1 MKTVKSEEQNKH
13 DMRSMSIVLHI
24 QRKGVFKFAYDD
36 LKYPQKNHREAIK
49 AQK

>member
-1 MKTVKSEEQNKH
+1 MKTVKSEEQDKH

-24 QRKGVFKFAYDD
+24 QRKGLFKFAYND
-36 LKYPQKNHREAIK
+36 LKNPHKNHRKAKK